1 MACGAEKRSKL
12 RGMKPKKRINYP
24 AASSGVFFDAFEKS
38 LAKLWPAALK
48 NAASCGE

>member
-1 MACGAEKRSKL
+1 MRS
-12 RGMKPKKRINYP
+12 GRINYP

-48 NAASCGE
+48 NAASSGE